1 MIVRLPETPRL
12 REGLMWHGGCDS
24 LPSRSF
30 PMGDLWSYLIVGAG
44 IAFVAWIF
52 GMGAKGE

>member
-1 MIVRLPETPRL
+1 
-12 REGLMWHGGCDS
+12 
-24 LPSRSF
+24 
-30 PMGDLWSYLIVGAG
+30 MGELWSYLIVGAG